1 MRDRLIQLSCIA
13 LAIVALLG
21 GGALLPRI
29 VAVSDER
36 GMRYTDVSVEGAP
49 PIVALGT
56 AIGTLRGIIVDY
68 LWIKATWQKQAGLFH
83 EAMADADLITKLQ
96 PRFGEVWAFHG
107 HNMAYNISVLTNT
120 PEERWSWVKAGIDL
134 VRNKGIR
141 YNPND
146 LILYKELAFWF
157 AHKVDSYSDDAH
169 LHYKRELAREWQ
181 MLLGTPPVPMDQR
194 IAWIE
199 AIKDAPDT
207 LEEAEARTPGVKAL
221 VERLTGG
228 LSGFDRRFQ
237 FALDRQFLMN
247 HGRWAAVKES
257 PYAKLL
263 QLDERY
269 KANDPVYAEF
279 DRVFADPANE
289 AALRTL
295 ILFLRKKVLRDDYNM
310 DPAVMWEFTR
320 DAGPLDWRHPQAHA
334 YYWATLGQK
343 IAEKRS
349 NTDDDVYKIVN
360 NDRVSIQAM
369 QAMARSGLVIYDPF
383 SGDNPGRLTDPR
395 WIKAID
401 RYFTTLYEKHY
412 GTRGAGGDTFCDF
425 YENFMSSAVCELY
438 HIGDY
443 EGAQAILDRL
453 DRLFGRTGLIPNSKY
468 ESPLDTFVVNTTR
481 GEYEYQPEYAR
492 RDVYGWLERGFRE
505 GLLLGRP
512 KILEDAIRES
522 RNLIEFFQGNR
533 YYDFVN
539 RFGEKRMADLVS
551 DLRDS
556 VRFVFQKVMLDAS
569 QPIYDRLTMYNK
581 APEEQRRLVYDDI
594 KGPLAAEYAANP
606 LSQMLPIER
615 ALPEPPGMDEFRAA
629 RAAEAAKKAEQPS
642 GGRSSDAE
650 TK

>member
-1 MRDRLIQLSCIA
+1 
-13 LAIVALLG
+13 
-21 GGALLPRI
+21 
-29 VAVSDER
+29 
-36 GMRYTDVSVEGAP
+36 
-49 PIVALGT
+49 
-56 AIGTLRGIIVDY
+56 
-68 LWIKATWQKQAGLFH
+68 
-83 EAMADADLITKLQ
+83 
-96 PRFGEVWAFHG
+96 
-107 HNMAYNISVLTNT
+107 
-120 PEERWSWVKAGIDL
+120 
-134 VRNKGIR
+134 
-141 YNPND
+141 
-146 LILYKELAFWF
+146 
-157 AHKVDSYSDDAH
+157 
-169 LHYKRELAREWQ
+169 
-181 MLLGTPPVPMDQR
+181 
-194 IAWIE
+194 
-199 AIKDAPDT
+199 
-207 LEEAEARTPGVKAL
+207 
-221 VERLTGG
+221 
-228 LSGFDRRFQ
+228 
-237 FALDRQFLMN
+237 
-247 HGRWAAVKES
+247 
-257 PYAKLL
+257 
-263 QLDERY
+263 
-269 KANDPVYAEF
+269 
-279 DRVFADPANE
+279 
-289 AALRTL
+289 
-295 ILFLRKKVLRDDYNM
+295 M

-412 GTRGAGGDTFCDF
+412 GTRGAGGDSSCDF

-481 GEYEYQPEYAR
+481 GEYEYQPEFAR

-505 GLLLGRP
+505 GLLLNRP